1 MLRTELIADLM
12 ATGLDDLVPLVD
24 NNLFGVRIDGR
35 ISSAALMASKRLLDL
50 DQNAAVFIGPS
61 GVSQ

>member
-12 ATGLDDLVPLVD
+12 ATGLDDLVSLVD
-24 NNLFGVRIDGR
+24 NNLFGVRIDDR
-35 ISSAALMASKRLLDL
+35 ISSAALGASKRLLDL